1 MLRRLPI
8 VALALLV
15 ATSLHAQQRR
25 VRIDPDIRKS
35 IITLNPFAI
44 FAEYLTGDIEVK
56 VAPMVTVGAG
66 GSFAGGNFE
75 SYRTLEAKVRYYP
88 AEKALLGF
96 SVAATLGVGSAMGY
110 EYGNTQVSNPSERRL
125 TLPSVGTEL
134 SYQWILGPSARF
146 VAVSGLGLK
155 RFFGGTNNSADILGT
170 PVVPT
175 ARINIGVAF

>member
-8 VALALLV
+8 AALALLV

-44 FAEYLTGDIEVK
+44 FAEYLTGDVEVK

-66 GSFAGGNFE
+66 GSFAGGNFD
-75 SYRTLEAKVRYYP
+75 SYRALEAKVRYYP
-88 AEKALLGF
+88 AEKALQGF
-96 SVAATLGVGSAMGY
+96 SVAATLGVGSAIGFDDDFT
-110 EYGNTQVSNPSERRL
+110 EGSNPLPRRL
-125 TLPSVGTEL
+125 TRPSVGTEL

-146 VAVSGLGLK
+146 VAVTGIGLK
-155 RFFGGTNNSADILGT
+155 RYLGGTNTSADLLGT
-170 PVVPT
+170 PIVPT
-175 ARINIGVAF
+175 SRINIGVAF